1 MKKKKQLYISVLL
14 VLFAA
19 AVFELILFSIKPY
32 DLEVSLTDN
41 TYEKTVDI
49 ILPFAGNSKEPEKCA
64 YNSLGSEKV
73 RDAYS
78 AIEKTVYYISTT
90 ENENNKFNTMPVFA
104 STEQYSE
111 KELHMAATAF
121 FDDNPQVFWCDK
133 SIICSYSESRGT
145 YISAVSLYPAEK
157 INPMIE
163 NLINCL
169 LKIVSD
175 SPITS
180 DYYYLEKYVHDSIID
195 FCRYASPSSAGG
207 LASTAY
213 GCIVEKKANCEG
225 ITDGFNLLVK
235 CLGMDTLKIY
245 GNAQGIG
252 LHTWSC
258 VKISN
263 DWYMTD
269 VTWDMRDNPHKYDY
283 FNIST
288 AEISK
293 THTIEKTYNEVEINN
308 SLLELSDKYYNIFV
322 PECGDLN
329 QSYFAKEGYPV
340 TKKSD
345 VHKNQYLLDYIY
357 RSYKSGINYCALKI
371 STDILSVEE
380 IVDTF
385 FEEDNLNYYNSNIKY
400 RLSDGEY
407 LSITKEDSEILN
419 ENAGILVLRF

>member
-1 MKKKKQLYISVLL
+1 MKRQLYISIAL
-14 VLFAA
+14 VFFAA
-19 AVFELILFSIKPY
+19 AIIVLILFSIKPN
-32 DLEVSLTDN
+32 DLKVSFTGN
-41 TYEKTVDI
+41 TYEKTIDVT
-49 ILPFAGNSKEPEKCA
+49 LPFAGDIKAEKCA
-64 YNSLGSEKV
+64 FNSIDSEKV
-73 RDAYS
+73 RNAYL
-78 AIEKTVYYISTT
+78 ALEKTVYYISTT
-90 ENENNKFNTMPVFA
+90 ENENNKFLTMPVFA

-133 SIICSYSESRGT
+133 SIICSYSKSRGT
-145 YISAVSLYPAEK
+145 YISAVSLYSVEE

-163 NLINCL
+163 VFINSL
-169 LKIVSD
+169 LKIIGD

-195 FCRYASPSSAGG
+195 FCEYASPSLAGG

-235 CLGMDTLKIY
+235 CLGIDTLKIY

-288 AEISK
+288 SEISK
-293 THTIEKTYNEVEINN
+293 THTIEETYNEAEINN
-308 SLLELSDKYYNIFV
+308 LFFGLSSKYYNIYV

-340 TKKSD
+340 TKESD
-345 VHKNQYLLDYIY
+345 VYKNPYLLDYIF
-357 RSYKSGINYCALKI
+357 RSFKSGINYCALKI
-371 STDILSVEE
+371 STDIISVEE
-380 IVDTF
+380 ILEVF
-385 FEEDNLNYYNSNIKY
+385 FEEDNLDYYNANIKY
-400 RLSDGEY
+400 RLTEGEY
-407 LSITKEDSEILN
+407 LLITKKNSEILN
-419 ENAGILVLRF
+419 DKSGILIINFD